1 MSLIEDNLWTRLF
14 HNNKKTLNEKRQKV
28 ITKTIYGYS
37 EDEDNI
43 MGTNDRKKSGKIFT
57 GSKLIVDGQGNNGVL
72 RNKSNRLND
81 ILKKPNSDP
90 DTGTPST

>member
-1 MSLIEDNLWTRLF
+1 
-14 HNNKKTLNEKRQKV
+14 
-28 ITKTIYGYS
+28 
-37 EDEDNI
+37 